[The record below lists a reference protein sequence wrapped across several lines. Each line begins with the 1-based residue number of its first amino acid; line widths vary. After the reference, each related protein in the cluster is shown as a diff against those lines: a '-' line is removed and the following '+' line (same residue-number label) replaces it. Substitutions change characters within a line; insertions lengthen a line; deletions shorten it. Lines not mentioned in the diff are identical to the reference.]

1 MDLLVALAAS
11 FPRVDFFS
19 QETESRMKRSFPFL
33 THISILSRN
42 AVKVYRAEWDCQG
55 QLRKPGS
62 VGYIESGQAVTSFFL
77 SLLLTYPRTR
87 LMPWAMPSRALGR
100 GLEATLG
107 EQGLGLSPGQ
117 SG

>member
-1 MDLLVALAAS
+1 
-11 FPRVDFFS
+11 
-19 QETESRMKRSFPFL
+19 MKG
-33 THISILSRN
+33 
-42 AVKVYRAEWDCQG
+42 YRAKWDFQG
-55 QLRKPGS
+55 QLRKPDS
-62 VGYIESGQAVTSFFL
+62 VGYTESGQTLISFFL
-77 SLLLTYPRTR
+77 SLFLTYPRTR